1 MEPGAGSH
9 LIGGKFAVV
18 KETGIQDHKSN
29 QRVSSFGCEERGD
42 SCSRLLIFPRD
53 LARKREM
60 DSQQHIPILSPCVHF
75 GFNFQ
80 LE

>member
-29 QRVSSFGCEERGD
+29 QRVSSFGCEEREESD
-42 SCSRLLIFPRD
+42 SCSRLQIFPRD
-53 LARKREM
+53 LARERGM
-60 DSQQHIPILSPCVHF
+60 DSQLHIPT
-75 GFNFQ
+75 
-80 LE
+80 